1 MSMDGVKE
9 LSSGDELDG
18 FIDVIGKIST
28 VVGFGQQLADIFGGS
43 APLTIGDIKA
53 AIQQEVTAALLA
65 QTIETEIVN
74 ASATLQSVQDFIAI
88 QYLNQV
94 NGGAD
99 PATLY
104 ALLNGSTLGPLVADM
119 MTNVEA
125 LKLWMD
131 NLDDSYQSNPS
142 GNLSNLKLAATGFSV
157 SLGTYLY
164 LSIVYREMAKQ
175 AATESDR
182 RIQLTNMRKYARLGV
197 QRIGPSLTNVVN
209 VRLASLIYLSN
220 DNPNVTDVGGIPIK
234 QYCTIDSLND
244 AWFDTWVFAFKAYN
258 DSTMDYAAALHWV
271 ERASRNLLWS
281 GAQADADD
289 FSRSLTDGWLRVPQ
303 VLGQGDTAW
312 ADNFRNTCLAPNTA
326 FGQWVLN
333 TRTALIGLDAIAFGY
348 LGTEQDNWSWCSS
361 CGGLY
366 YAGAPSRCPAANGGP
381 HAHVQWPS
389 SNYVLRCDPV
399 DPAPRP
405 MSDDWRWCRKC
416 SGLFKNSGP
425 RVCPAGAEH
434 DPSGS
439 GVYQLDVGPVPDATV
454 LGLTDPQ
461 DNWRMCGKCSGLHY
475 GADESVCPAGGAHDS
490 SDGENKWL
498 SRLGMLPQ
506 PS

>member
-104 ALLNGSTLGPLVADM
+104 ALLNGSTLGLLVADM
-119 MTNVEA
+119 MTHVEA

-142 GNLSNLKLAATGFSV
+142 GNLSDLKLAATGFSV

-197 QRIGPSLTNVVN
+197 QRIGPSLT
-209 VRLASLIYLSN
+209 
-220 DNPNVTDVGGIPIK
+220 
-234 QYCTIDSLND
+234 
-244 AWFDTWVFAFKAYN
+244 
-258 DSTMDYAAALHWV
+258 
-271 ERASRNLLWS
+271 
-281 GAQADADD
+281 
-289 FSRSLTDGWLRVPQ
+289 
-303 VLGQGDTAW
+303 
-312 ADNFRNTCLAPNTA
+312 
-326 FGQWVLN
+326 
-333 TRTALIGLDAIAFGY
+333 
-348 LGTEQDNWSWCSS
+348 
-361 CGGLY
+361 
-366 YAGAPSRCPAANGGP
+366 
-381 HAHVQWPS
+381 
-389 SNYVLRCDPV
+389 
-399 DPAPRP
+399 
-405 MSDDWRWCRKC
+405 
-416 SGLFKNSGP
+416 
-425 RVCPAGAEH
+425 
-434 DPSGS
+434 
-439 GVYQLDVGPVPDATV
+439 
-454 LGLTDPQ
+454 
-461 DNWRMCGKCSGLHY
+461 
-475 GADESVCPAGGAHDS
+475 
-490 SDGENKWL
+490 
-498 SRLGMLPQ
+498 
-506 PS
+506 